1 MCDSLLDSA
10 GHTRWI
16 TAPDWDTEL
25 KCDGDQVAVGACSGG
40 GAGVTRTV
48 QVTTSSI
55 LEENLL

>member
-10 GHTRWI
+10 AHTRWI

-40 GAGVTRTV
+40 GGWGHKDCPGDHN
-48 QVTTSSI
+48 I
-55 LEENLL
+55 INM